1 VKPLARSIVGGVI
14 GGAVGALELVAS
26 KLAGLPIFGPMSLA
40 GYVGL
45 ALVLGVVFGLA
56 AHGFCRIGVLV
67 WGLVFGALVW
77 FTTYFVVVPLLRAT
91 NVLPDALGMSAFA
104 YLSFGLAMGAGFL
117 PFRDERQSA
126 SLLKTPHRSVDAGP
140 LPDLFDPV

>member
-1 VKPLARSIVGGVI
+1 VKPLARSIVGGLI
-14 GGAVGALELVAS
+14 GGAAGALVLVAS
-26 KLAGLPIFGPMSLA
+26 KLAGLPFFGPMSTA
-40 GYVGL
+40 GHIGL
-45 ALVLGVVFGLA
+45 ALALGVLFGLA
-56 AHGFCRIGVLV
+56 ARGFCRTGVLV

-91 NVLPDALGMSAFA
+91 DALPDAPGTSAFA

-126 SLLKTPHRSVDAGP
+126 SLLETPHRSVDAGP
-140 LPDLFDPV
+140 LPDLLDPV